1 MKIGIC
7 AVIKNENLYLREWV
21 EHHKNLGFDKIIL
34 YDNNHPEGEYPHQV
48 IGDYIMDGFVEV
60 HNVRGYQFLFDVAG
74 AGFSIQTICYNKC
87 RMEYQNEIDWM
98 AFIDAD
104 EFITIGENEP
114 QNIHEIFVK
123 YDYVG
128 KGAKQILM
136 SWYNIGSDGA
146 LDYEEGYVQDRFK
159 QHVIPKQA
167 VNICDAWVKSI
178 VETHVPEKYGFSRG
192 NGHAIPHIHSC
203 VEDDVKVI
211 PDKYGDQKV
220 LKHPQHNI
228 LYIKHY
234 VTKSLWEHLVRRSMR
249 KDNVD
254 ARLLDYKMLNGWS
267 NEHQKIL
274 DKFIEYVDNVED
286 ISVNVKIKRKA

>member
-104 EFITIGENEP
+104 EFITIGEDEP

-128 KGAKQILM
+128 KGAKQIL
-136 SWYNIGSDGA
+136 SIG
-146 LDYEEGYVQDRFK
+146 L
-159 QHVIPKQA
+159 
-167 VNICDAWVKSI
+167 
-178 VETHVPEKYGFSRG
+178 
-192 NGHAIPHIHSC
+192 
-203 VEDDVKVI
+203 
-211 PDKYGDQKV
+211 
-220 LKHPQHNI
+220 
-228 LYIKHY
+228 
-234 VTKSLWEHLVRRSMR
+234 
-249 KDNVD
+249 
-254 ARLLDYKMLNGWS
+254 
-267 NEHQKIL
+267 
-274 DKFIEYVDNVED
+274 
-286 ISVNVKIKRKA
+286 